1 MMVTGQIYGQMDPLA
16 CTEGSG
22 LPSLRDRLR
31 SQGKFE
37 NPLCLF
43 TGFTPVGRAPSLPKK
58 RARLGIFKHSQNLTK
73 ISKAKY
79 GYRSLFTHIRFL
91 LQIEKIFK
99 FSFHENAPLTNQLY
113 GPSVLH

>member
-22 LPSLRDRLR
+22 LPSLRDRQR

-43 TGFTPVGRAPSLPKK
+43 TGFTPVCKALLSQKNVLVW
-58 RARLGIFKHSQNLTK
+58 AYFKHSQNLTK
-73 ISKAKY
+73 IS
-79 GYRSLFTHIRFL
+79 
-91 LQIEKIFK
+91 
-99 FSFHENAPLTNQLY
+99 NA
-113 GPSVLH
+113 

>member
-1 MMVTGQIYGQMDPLA
+1 MMVTGKTYGQMDPLA

-58 RARLGIFKHSQNLTK
+58 RARLGIFQ
-73 ISKAKY
+73 A
-79 GYRSLFTHIRFL
+79 
-91 LQIEKIFK
+91 
-99 FSFHENAPLTNQLY
+99 FSEFNQDFQCLILILILY
-113 GPSVLH
+113 NIN

>member
-43 TGFTPVGRAPSLPKK
+43 TGFTPVCKALLYQKK
-58 RARLGIFKHSQNLTK
+58 VLFWAYFKHSQNLTK
-73 ISKAKY
+73 IS
-79 GYRSLFTHIRFL
+79 
-91 LQIEKIFK
+91 
-99 FSFHENAPLTNQLY
+99 NA
-113 GPSVLH
+113 

>member
-43 TGFTPVGRAPSLPKK
+43 TGFTPVCKALLCQKNVLVW
-58 RARLGIFKHSQNLTK
+58 AYFKHSQNLTK
-73 ISKAKY
+73 IS
-79 GYRSLFTHIRFL
+79 
-91 LQIEKIFK
+91 
-99 FSFHENAPLTNQLY
+99 NA
-113 GPSVLH
+113 